1 MIATQTGKLSA
12 NAARD
17 LFITTDGRLQSGAAL
32 ALDAGGAL
40 SNAGVAFAS
49 GRADLYA
56 GTTLANTGSV
66 LAGGDLN
73 ARTPGLLNNAG
84 RFVAGVDADGK
95 LSQPG
100 SLTLTRRHAAT
111 CRHQPGRQQT

>member
-1 MIATQTGKLSA
+1 M
-12 NAARD
+12 
-17 LFITTDGRLQSGAAL
+17 
-32 ALDAGGAL
+32 DAGGAL

-73 ARTPGLLNNAG
+73 AHAGLLNNAG

-100 SLTLTRRHAAT
+100 SLTLTPARCNTPAPVWPART
-111 CRHQPGRQQT
+111 

>member
-73 ARTPGLLNNAG
+73 ARTPA
-84 RFVAGVDADGK
+84 
-95 LSQPG
+95 
-100 SLTLTRRHAAT
+100 
-111 CRHQPGRQQT
+111 C

>member
-32 ALDAGGAL
+32 ALDRRAL

-73 ARTPGLLNNAG
+73 ARTPG
-84 RFVAGVDADGK
+84 R
-95 LSQPG
+95 
-100 SLTLTRRHAAT
+100 
-111 CRHQPGRQQT
+111 